1 MAPRKKAAGPDD
13 DRTRSFPAFPPA
25 VGSRTAFAGS
35 WWGQAWVDALETTSM
50 DAARLGR
57 GRTYARR
64 GAVEDIT
71 VTPGLAKAKVQGS
84 RPRPYTSTVE
94 VEQLSDADWD
104 RLLKAVASRA
114 AHIAALLDKDM
125 PPELLDDAKAAGVR
139 LLPAAGDLSPGC
151 SCPDWGWPCKH
162 ASALC
167 YQIARLL
174 DTDPF
179 VLLLLRGRGEQEL
192 MEELRTRNAAA
203 AATATAHDSDS
214 GTGTSRLGTETPS
227 VVGISAVEAFSA
239 APGDPA
245 ALLAGITAFEIPA
258 APDVPGR
265 PPVLAA
271 ATGEAVDAIDAVAL
285 ERLAADTAGRA
296 HTLRT
301 LYTGFDE
308 PAATPLMPQL
318 TTWQD
323 AVRMAAEE
331 DEAASEEVYERV
343 LSAYDLGDVQMS
355 MSILAWRQ
363 GGSAGLSTLETAWT
377 PTTADKAR
385 ARRSLEDWTADGD
398 PPALRV
404 WRNRWTAQA
413 EGVQVRL
420 GTDHRW
426 YPYRRD
432 PEDGTWWPL
441 GTAEHDPASALAT
454 LLTDADKAAEH
465 LGLVRP

>member
-1 MAPRKKAAGPDD
+1 MAPRKKATGPDD
-13 DRTRSFPAFPPA
+13 DRTRSFPAFAPA

-50 DAARLGR
+50 DAARLTR

-71 VTPGLAKAKVQGS
+71 VTPGLATAKVQGS
-84 RPRPYTSTVE
+84 RPRPYTSTVA
-94 VEQLSDADWD
+94 VKQLSDADWD
-104 RLLKAVASRA
+104 RLLDAVASRA

-139 LLPAAGDLSPGC
+139 LLPAAGDLSPDC

-192 MEELRTRNAAA
+192 MEELRTRNASAA
-203 AATATAHDSDS
+203 AAAHDS
-214 GTGTSRLGTETPS
+214 GPGRLGTETPR
-227 VVGISAVEAFSA
+227 VVGVSAVEAFHA

-245 ALLAGITAFEIPA
+245 VLLAGITAFEIPA
-258 APDVPGR
+258 VPGVPGP
-265 PPVLAA
+265 PPVLDA
-271 ATGEAVDAIDAVAL
+271 ATGGAVDAIAL

-301 LYTGFDE
+301 LYTGSDE

-363 GGSAGLSTLETAWT
+363 GGPAGLSTLETAWT
-377 PTTADKAR
+377 PATAGKAR

-398 PPALRV
+398 PPTLRV
-404 WRNRWTAQA
+404 WHNRWTAEA

-432 PEDGTWWPL
+432 PEDGTWWPH
-441 GTAEHDPASALAT
+441 GTPERDPVSALAI
-454 LLTDADKAAEH
+454 LLTDADKATEARRAPWTSTAP
-465 LGLVRP
+465 GP